1 MGSEEGPYPFFLSRI
16 IGNSLK
22 QCKTP
27 CSLRSSKAA
36 FQKCLSEIQGVI
48 EPDHLYYIQALCCRA
63 ETYCPGLG
71 TEREF

>member
-1 MGSEEGPYPFFLSRI
+1 MGSEEGPYPFFHSRI

-36 FQKCLSEIQGVI
+36 FQKRLSEIQGVI
-48 EPDHLYYIQALCCRA
+48 EPDHLPYCTIYKLYVVGLKPIALD
-63 ETYCPGLG
+63 
-71 TEREF
+71 

>member
-22 QCKTP
+22 RCKTP

-48 EPDHLYYIQALCCRA
+48 EPDHLP
-63 ETYCPGLG
+63 YCIIYELYVVGLKPI
-71 TEREF
+71 TLD